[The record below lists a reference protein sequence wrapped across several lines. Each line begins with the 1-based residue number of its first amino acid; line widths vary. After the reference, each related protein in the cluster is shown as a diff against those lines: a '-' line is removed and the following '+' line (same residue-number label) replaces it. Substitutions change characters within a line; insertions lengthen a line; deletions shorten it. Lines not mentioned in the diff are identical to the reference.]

1 MVYIVKRYNQERK
14 ERLGDPKY
22 NGDRKE
28 NCRIIDN
35 NDRTC
40 QKISDSKDR
49 KDSNIRKGSKN
60 RSGPVMRSHDRSPV
74 IVSFVTRTVYAT
86 LRHQFGAG
94 YYSVVMVIEARLRQL
109 KCSPTCGGVWVMDF
123 IATWHISVNQI
134 EAAGFFSRSR
144 QLLSILDTKKLLTRP

>member
-28 NCRIIDN
+28 NCRIIDS

-74 IVSFVTRTVYAT
+74 IVSFVTASK
-86 LRHQFGAG
+86 H
-94 YYSVVMVIEARLRQL
+94 VV
-109 KCSPTCGGVWVMDF
+109 
-123 IATWHISVNQI
+123 
-134 EAAGFFSRSR
+134 SRSW
-144 QLLSILDTKKLLTRP
+144 LLSFNGPFGYTGCAMSAFSSTVK

>member
-28 NCRIIDN
+28 NCRIIDS

-74 IVSFVTRTVYAT
+74 IVSFVTVPAPNICLYNTYSLVYKLHLKHECQYNT
-86 LRHQFGAG
+86 YLIQ
-94 YYSVVMVIEARLRQL
+94 VMPRVIAISGPI
-109 KCSPTCGGVWVMDF
+109 KPTGG
-123 IATWHISVNQI
+123 
-134 EAAGFFSRSR
+134 GR
-144 QLLSILDTKKLLTRP
+144 

>member
-28 NCRIIDN
+28 NYRIIDS

-74 IVSFVTRTVYAT
+74 IVSFVTGPLPFLLPLVFLKLECPLRVATVHLVEKVVCLQRYVSVSEF
-86 LRHQFGAG
+86 LIGLLGFSECGEQQDFG
-94 YYSVVMVIEARLRQL
+94 
-109 KCSPTCGGVWVMDF
+109 F
-123 IATWHISVNQI
+123 
-134 EAAGFFSRSR
+134 GFGFY
-144 QLLSILDTKKLLTRP
+144 

>member
-28 NCRIIDN
+28 NCRIIDS

-74 IVSFVTRTVYAT
+74 IVSFVTRMLHTGLCISPLQWSLRRSRLGVFLRVVKTRRQVHWGTQHFCFSSAT
-86 LRHQFGAG
+86 L
-94 YYSVVMVIEARLRQL
+94 LT
-109 KCSPTCGGVWVMDF
+109 CSD
-123 IATWHISVNQI
+123 INDS
-134 EAAGFFSRSR
+134 
-144 QLLSILDTKKLLTRP
+144 LLG

>member
-28 NCRIIDN
+28 NCRIIDS

-49 KDSNIRKGSKN
+49 KYSNIRKGSKN
-60 RSGPVMRSHDRSPV
+60 RSGPVMRSYERSPV
-74 IVSFVTRTVYAT
+74 IVSFVTFMIRSVISRTGSKSGDWGIWNGSYGSGCGSKGVQPVTENEADRSSFV
-86 LRHQFGAG
+86 LGSDLFG
-94 YYSVVMVIEARLRQL
+94 SL
-109 KCSPTCGGVWVMDF
+109 
-123 IATWHISVNQI
+123 
-134 EAAGFFSRSR
+134 
-144 QLLSILDTKKLLTRP
+144 

>member
-28 NCRIIDN
+28 NCRIIDS
-35 NDRTC
+35 NDRTR

-74 IVSFVTRTVYAT
+74 IVSFVTCLILGVNNF
-86 LRHQFGAG
+86 LEPICPIILNFI
-94 YYSVVMVIEARLRQL
+94 SCPCSLVV
-109 KCSPTCGGVWVMDF
+109 
-123 IATWHISVNQI
+123 
-134 EAAGFFSRSR
+134 
-144 QLLSILDTKKLLTRP
+144 

>member
-28 NCRIIDN
+28 NCRIIDS

-74 IVSFVTRTVYAT
+74 IVSFVTDGICNSSPSLVSLIAVACRCCYCYPSK
-86 LRHQFGAG
+86 
-94 YYSVVMVIEARLRQL
+94 YY
-109 KCSPTCGGVWVMDF
+109 
-123 IATWHISVNQI
+123 
-134 EAAGFFSRSR
+134 
-144 QLLSILDTKKLLTRP
+144 